1 MELSHFHRIFCY
13 RVLYSSFWICCLC
26 FMFLAGG
33 FCSFHQI
40 FSIIIVILCVCVL
53 CVGVCYSV
61 YLLWIKFQYRL
72 LISFASAMAM
82 WKEYI
87 GKVSV
92 FSSIWSQWNWA
103 AFYEIVS
110 IFLYSRHFL
119 YVQYLLSLVL
129 HNFFNSVVRTHDLCT
144 YCNVCLLCLLW
155 FCLLR
160 L

>member
-1 MELSHFHRIFCY
+1 MMELSHFHRIFCY

-92 FSSIWSQWNWA
+92 FFFYLITMKLSCILWNCFDFFIFS
-103 AFYEIVS
+103 AFS
-110 IFLYSRHFL
+110 
-119 YVQYLLSLVL
+119 
-129 HNFFNSVVRTHDLCT
+129 LCT
-144 YCNVCLLCLLW
+144 VFVVACSTQ
-155 FCLLR
+155 FF
-160 L
+160 